1 MFFLIIGFYEVF
13 KKKSFKQRLCLAY
26 NTLCVLVYTSVHLTW
41 SHSNISQNKKKRKQK
56 KENKKNLT
64 FTF

>member
-26 NTLCVLVYTSVHLTW
+26 STLCVLVYTSVHLTW
-41 SHSNISQNKKKRKQK
+41 SHSNISNMKKKQQK
-56 KENKKNLT
+56 TLT